1 LVYIEIK
8 IERYAIM
15 KCLEL
20 FLALIIFLCP
30 VHGYPLHASNGAVN
44 CTVFGEFKDP
54 YTIVE
59 SNGDQNIVL
68 NVDVA
73 LVRANAKEGGPIQVS
88 YSLVDGN
95 DKTYQTRGEFTRSLQ
110 PGRQLLGFAVPRETI
125 PKTLIVDPSGD
136 PSGGNRFTVNFDEVA
151 NATNGNVTIL
161 YYGVLNSKVNSN
173 LKSIDYDIG
182 IANNDTRT
190 LPLSSKNFSLI
201 DQWGWRYASLAYNA
215 YTNDGFQDRKLMPN
229 ETARIKLSFGF
240 LSPLS
245 RPSWLVYEYSN
256 ASSVMINIDPEAGLL
271 QYTGASKGNSS
282 CDCCGGATESAPT
295 TLAGSIKAT
304 KERLQKVRENL

>member
-1 LVYIEIK
+1 
-8 IERYAIM
+8 M
-15 KCLEL
+15 KRLEL
-20 FLALIIFLCP
+20 VLALIILLYP
-30 VHGYPLHASNGAVN
+30 VYGYPIHASNGAVN

-59 SNGDQNIVL
+59 PNGIRNIVL

-73 LVRANAKEGGPIQVS
+73 LVRSNAKEGGPIQVA

-95 DKTYQTRGEFTRSLQ
+95 DKTYQTRGEFTRTLQ
-110 PGRQLLGFAVPRETI
+110 PGRQLLGFAVPMETI

-151 NATNGNVTIL
+151 NASNGNVTIL
-161 YYGVLNSKVNSN
+161 YYGVLNSKINSN

-182 IANNDTRT
+182 ITNNDSRT
-190 LPLSSKNFSLI
+190 LPVSSHNFSLI

-215 YTNDGFQDRKLMPN
+215 YNNDGFHDRRLMPN
-229 ETARIKLSFGF
+229 ETARIKLSFGS

-245 RPSWLVYEYSN
+245 RPSWLMYEYSN
-256 ASSVMINIDPEAGLL
+256 ASSIMINIDPEAGLL
-271 QYTGASKGNSS
+271 QYADASKGNSS
-282 CDCCGGATESAPT
+282 DGCCGGATEPAPT

-304 KERLQKVRENL
+304 KARLEKVRENL